1 MSWNFYGLDQK
12 AQSLV
17 LDAKQI
23 DPKSLNQAHKMRQ
36 AVAYG
41 LERFWGEH
49 LRLISSN
56 SQEERNKGQYWKATW
71 NTLAQIMANAGIAI
85 PNDPINGNGNQQVEQ
100 IKTMSRKLWGE
111 IPVRNN
117 GQPFTLEDQR
127 VTLAVLAQLT
137 ESLVWWTQRYK

>member
-1 MSWNFYGLDQK
+1 MTWNFYGLDQK
-12 AQSLV
+12 AQNLV
-17 LDAKQI
+17 LDAKKI

-56 SQEERNKGQYWKATW
+56 SEEERNKGKYWRATW
-71 NTLAQIMANAGIAI
+71 NTLAQIMANAGITI
-85 PNDPINGNGNQQVEQ
+85 PNDAINGNNEQQIER
-100 IKTMSRKLWGE
+100 IRTMSQKLWGE
-111 IPVRNN
+111 IPVTNN
-117 GQPFTLEDQR
+117 GSRFTIEDQR
-127 VTLAVLAQLT
+127 VTLAVLTQLT